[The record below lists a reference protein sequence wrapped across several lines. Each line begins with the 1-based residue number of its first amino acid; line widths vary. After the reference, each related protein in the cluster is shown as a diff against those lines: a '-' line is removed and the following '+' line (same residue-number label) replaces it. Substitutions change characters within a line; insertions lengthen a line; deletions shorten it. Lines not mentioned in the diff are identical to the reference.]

1 LEGLLENG
9 YQSGLDPALEAAMLG
24 QSTKLIKIIKDND
37 TAIMVAAE
45 NGSRN
50 ILKYIIKKGANV
62 NYQNT
67 KGETALIRA
76 VMKGAKDNVK
86 ILIENNADINLKDK
100 NGNTAMDYAQKSN
113 YNEIVKILKNAK

>member
-1 LEGLLENG
+1 MIRQLWLPPKTVVEIYLN
-9 YQSGLDPALEAAMLG
+9 
-24 QSTKLIKIIKDND
+24 
-37 TAIMVAAE
+37 
-45 NGSRN
+45 
-50 ILKYIIKKGANV
+50 IIKKGANV